1 LGDAAAALVLSVASL
16 VAIASALAA
25 LEAKRDARWFGVA
38 CAAAVGL
45 FPGAGASTGYIPAIA
60 TALGSA
66 AIGSVAWAV
75 AMALIASALVVAAC
89 VCSLA
94 SYRVYDAVTYRERDG
109 ETGAVF
115 DTGRAR
121 GQGTVVIV
129 LALAALVGGA
139 VLGAGTTLFGGG
151 IVPFARRIVGSAPVP
166 PRAMAHASVV
176 LSIVAAGGGALL
188 ARRAGVAMAPPA
200 WLLALGRPYD
210 LLALLAR
217 GIGRGTRFLERGVT
231 AMDRGI
237 IDDVPSA
244 FADVFRRTR
253 GGPVDTGEQPPSEG
267 GPLFTGLL
275 LGIAAIL
282 AAIVLSSFVLG

>member
-1 LGDAAAALVLSVASL
+1 
-16 VAIASALAA
+16 
-25 LEAKRDARWFGVA
+25 
-38 CAAAVGL
+38 
-45 FPGAGASTGYIPAIA
+45 
-60 TALGSA
+60 
-66 AIGSVAWAV
+66 
-75 AMALIASALVVAAC
+75 MALIASALVVSAC

-94 SYRVYDAVTYRERDG
+94 AYRVYDAFTYREREG
-109 ETGAVF
+109 ETGAGF

-129 LALAALVGGA
+129 LALTALIGGAALGVGTA
-139 VLGAGTTLFGGG
+139 LFGGG
-151 IVPFARRIVGSAPVP
+151 VVPFARRLSGSGPVP

-176 LSIVAAGGGALL
+176 LSIVASGGGALL
-188 ARRAGVAMAPPA
+188 ARRAGGAMAPPA

-210 LLALLAR
+210 LLALIAR

-244 FADVFRRTR
+244 FADIFRRMR
-253 GGPVDTGEQPPSEG
+253 GRSADTGEQPPSEG

-275 LGIAAIL
+275 LGLAAIL